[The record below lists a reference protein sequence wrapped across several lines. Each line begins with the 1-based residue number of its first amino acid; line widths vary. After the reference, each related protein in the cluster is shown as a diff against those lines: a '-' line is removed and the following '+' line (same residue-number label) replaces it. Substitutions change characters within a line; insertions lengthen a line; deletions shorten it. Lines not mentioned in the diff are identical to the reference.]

1 MKRFG
6 FITVLTLLLASCGQG
21 QVSESEMQH
30 ARDSLQKIINEKD
43 MELNDIMGT
52 FDEVQEGIRR
62 INEAEGRVTIADA
75 SPESASTREVIRENM
90 DFIREAMQQNH
101 DMITQLKEK
110 LRNSTFN
117 AEKLQKTVDNLQAQ
131 IEQQGRR
138 IQELEAALA
147 EKEARIA
154 EQQEQIGSLNE
165 NVNSL
170 TEENRRK
177 AETVAEQEKQLNTA
191 WYVFG
196 TKNELKTQRILK
208 SGDVLREGD
217 FNKDYFI
224 PLDIRYD
231 KVIKFY
237 SKSATL
243 LTNHPSG
250 SYQLVKDSDKRLELH
265 ITDPVKF
272 WGTSRYLVVQVK

>member
-1 MKRFG
+1 M
-6 FITVLTLLLASCGQG
+6 TLLLASCGQG

-237 SKSATL
+237 SKNATL